1 MLSRLRIENF
11 QKHERLDVKLES
23 INVFIGPSDAG
34 KSAILRALRWLM
46 TNKPGGVSFVRHGSE
61 SCAVRLKV
69 GSKTIIRE
77 RGKENVYRLGKD
89 EFKAFGADVPDTVA
103 AVFNVDSL
111 INFQDQHDAVF
122 WFSESAAE
130 VGRRLNAIVNLEVVD
145 RVLSDGTNR
154 LKKAKQENE
163 VLRSQLKEAENTVDK
178 LSCVPRLVKHWNR
191 IEQLQNRMTELTEGV
206 DYLTDLCSSL
216 TDVDNKV
223 KQGRAVSKSW
233 EVVKTSKGVVE
244 GLSDQ
249 IAKLKKL
256 GQTIKETQA
265 KAGLAVPDI
274 TPLEER
280 RSVVRLKQQELARLK
295 ALVADT
301 KSEESR
307 IDQLTQNLAK
317 AEKQLAVTAKDKR
330 CPTCGQTLKS

>member
-1 MLSRLRIENF
+1 
-11 QKHERLDVKLES
+11 
-23 INVFIGPSDAG
+23 
-34 KSAILRALRWLM
+34 M
-46 TNKPGGVSFVRHGSE
+46 TNKPGGVSFVRHGTDA
-61 SCAVRLKV
+61 CAVRLKV

-103 AVFNVDSL
+103 DVLNVDSL

-130 VGRRLNAIVNLEVVD
+130 VGRRLNMIVNLEVVD
-145 RVLSDGTNR
+145 RVLSDGTSR

-163 VLRSQLKEAENTVDK
+163 VLRSQLKEAENTVDR

-191 IEQLQNRMTELTEGV
+191 IEQLQNRKMELTEGV
-206 DYLTDLCSSL
+206 DYLTDLCGKL
-216 TDVDNKV
+216 ADVDNKV
-223 KQGRAVSKSW
+223 KKGRAVSKSW
-233 EVVKTSKGVVE
+233 DVVKLSCGVVD
-244 GLSDQ
+244 GLSAQ

-307 IDQLTQNLAK
+307 IDQLALDLAK
-317 AEKQLAVTAKDKR
+317 AEKQLVVTAKDKR